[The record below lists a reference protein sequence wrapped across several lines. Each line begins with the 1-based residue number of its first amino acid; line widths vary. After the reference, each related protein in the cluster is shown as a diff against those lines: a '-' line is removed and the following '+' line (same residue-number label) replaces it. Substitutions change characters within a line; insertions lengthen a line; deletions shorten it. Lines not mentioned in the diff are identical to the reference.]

1 MRIQYG
7 AMRPHLCQ
15 HLSDFDG
22 LFCLSLVRVPESRV
36 NRGSGFLGVGRF
48 IQSKEGCGLQKPQAV

>member
-1 MRIQYG
+1 
-7 AMRPHLCQ
+7 MRPHLCQ

-36 NRGSGFLGVGRF
+36 NRGSGFLGGGEVYSEGR
-48 IQSKEGCGLQKPQAV
+48 SKEGCGLQKPRADWSAV